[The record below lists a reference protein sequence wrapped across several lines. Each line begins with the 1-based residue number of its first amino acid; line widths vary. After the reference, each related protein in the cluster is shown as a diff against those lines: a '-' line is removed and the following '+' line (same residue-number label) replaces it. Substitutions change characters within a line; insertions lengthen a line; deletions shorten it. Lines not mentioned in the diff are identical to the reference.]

1 MAIDIDLSGRI
12 AIVTGAGRGI
22 GRAVALKLAK
32 AGADVCATAR
42 SLEEIEQ
49 TARMVRETGRRALTV
64 AGDATR
70 SAVAAEVVARTMA
83 DLGGL
88 HILVNNAGMELPKPL
103 IETTEDE
110 YNLVMDTNVKSM
122 VLFTQAAGPHL
133 IAQRFGRIV
142 NMASVGAFV
151 AAPNQAIYHASK
163 AAVAHLTRAT
173 AIEWARHGITV
184 NAVAPGWVRTELIR
198 HLLDDEAMLSAYTKA
213 IPMRR
218 VAEPEEIGPL
228 VAFLCSDLAG
238 YMTGSVVVVDGGL
251 MIP

>member
-70 SAVAAEVVARTMA
+70 SAVAAEVVARTVA

-88 HILVNNAGMELPKPL
+88 HILVNNAGIELPKPL
-103 IETTEDE
+103 IETTEDD

-218 VAEPEEIGPL
+218 IAEPEEIGPL

>member
-1 MAIDIDLSGRI
+1 MGIEIDLSGRV
-12 AIVTGAGRGI
+12 AIVTGGGRGI
-22 GRAVALKLAK
+22 GRAVALSLAK
-32 AGADVCATAR
+32 AGADVCITAR
-42 SLEEIEQ
+42 SVDELEE
-49 TARMVRETGRRALTV
+49 TARMVRESRRRALTV
-64 AGDATR
+64 AGDATQ
-70 SAVAAEVVARTMA
+70 SAVAPEVVGRTIA
-83 DLGGL
+83 HLGGL

-110 YNLVMDTNVKSM
+110 YDRVMDTNVKSM
-122 VLFTQAAGPHL
+122 VLFTHAAGPHL

-163 AAVAHLTRAT
+163 AAVAHLTKAT
-173 AIEWARHGITV
+173 AIELARYGITV

-198 HLLDDEAMLSAYTKA
+198 HLLDDQAMLSGYTKA

-218 VAEPEEIGPL
+218 IAEPEEIGPL

>member
-22 GRAVALKLAK
+22 GRAIALNLAK

-70 SAVAAEVVARTMA
+70 SAVAAEVVARTVA

-88 HILVNNAGMELPKPL
+88 HILVNNAGIELPKPL

-173 AIEWARHGITV
+173 AIEWARHKITV
-184 NAVAPGWVRTELIR
+184 NAVAPGWVRTDLIR

-218 VAEPEEIGPL
+218 IAEPEEIGPL

>member
-1 MAIDIDLSGRI
+1 MGIEIDLSGRV
-12 AIVTGAGRGI
+12 AIVTGGGRGL
-22 GRAVALKLAK
+22 GRAVALSLAK
-32 AGADVCATAR
+32 AGADVCVTAR
-42 SLEEIEQ
+42 SADELEE
-49 TARMVRETGRRALTV
+49 TARMVRETRRKALTV
-64 AGDATR
+64 AGDATQ
-70 SAVAAEVVARTMA
+70 SAVAAEVVGRTIA
-83 DLGGL
+83 QLEGL

-103 IETTEDE
+103 IETTEDD
-110 YNLVMDTNVKSM
+110 YDRVMDTNVKSM

-163 AAVAHLTRAT
+163 AAVAHLTKAM
-173 AIEWARHGITV
+173 AIEWARYRITV

-198 HLLDDEAMLSAYTKA
+198 HLLDDQAMLSGYTKA

-218 VAEPEEIGPL
+218 IAEPDEIGPL

>member
-32 AGADVCATAR
+32 AGADVCTTAR

-70 SAVAAEVVARTMA
+70 SAVAAEVVARTVA

-88 HILVNNAGMELPKPL
+88 HILVNNAGIELPKPL

-133 IAQRFGRIV
+133 IAQHFGRIV

-173 AIEWARHGITV
+173 AIEWARYGITV

-218 VAEPEEIGPL
+218 IAEPEEIGPL
-228 VAFLCSDLAG
+228 VAFLCSDLAD

>member
-49 TARMVRETGRRALTV
+49 TARMVRGTGRRALTV

-70 SAVAAEVVARTMA
+70 SAVAAEVVARTVA

-198 HLLDDEAMLSAYTKA
+198 HLLDNDTMLSAYTRA

-218 VAEPEEIGPL
+218 IAEPEEIAPL

-238 YMTGSVVVVDGGL
+238 YMTGSVIVVDGGL

>member
-12 AIVTGAGRGI
+12 ATVTGAGRGI
-22 GRAVALKLAK
+22 GRAVALNLAK

-42 SLEEIEQ
+42 NVGEIEQ

-64 AGDATR
+64 AGDATQ
-70 SAVAAEVVARTMA
+70 SAVAAEVVARTVA

-110 YNLVMDTNVKSM
+110 YNRVMDTNVKSM

-163 AAVAHLTRAT
+163 AAVAHLTKAT

-198 HLLDDEAMLSAYTKA
+198 HLLDDEAMLNAYIKA

-218 VAEPEEIGPL
+218 IAEPEEIGPL

>member
-70 SAVAAEVVARTMA
+70 SAVAAEVVARTVA

-88 HILVNNAGMELPKPL
+88 HILVNNAGIELPKPL
-103 IETTEDE
+103 IETTEDD

-184 NAVAPGWVRTELIR
+184 NAVAPGWVRTDLIR

-218 VAEPEEIGPL
+218 IAEPEEIGPL

>member
-1 MAIDIDLSGRI
+1 MAISIDLSGKV

-22 GRAVALKLAK
+22 GRAVALSLAA
-32 AGADVCATAR
+32 AGADVCVTAR
-42 SLEEIEQ
+42 TATEIEE
-49 TARMVRETGRRALTV
+49 TARMVRDSGRKALAI

-70 SAVAAEVVARTMA
+70 ASIAAEIVARTIGE
-83 DLGGL
+83 LGGL
-88 HILVNNAGMELPKPL
+88 HILVNNAGMELPKTL
-103 IETTEDE
+103 LDTAEDE
-110 YNLVMDTNVKSM
+110 YDRVMDTNLKTM

-133 IAQRFGRIV
+133 IAQRFGRVV

-151 AAPNQAIYHASK
+151 AAPGQAIYHASK
-163 AAVAHLTRAT
+163 AAVAHLTKAT
-173 AIEWARHGITV
+173 AIEWARHGVTV

-198 HLLDDEAMLSAYTKA
+198 HLLDDEAMLGAYTKA

-218 VAEPEEIGPL
+218 IAEPEEIGPL
-228 VAFLCSDLAG
+228 VAFLASDLAA

>member
-70 SAVAAEVVARTMA
+70 SAVAAEVVARTVA

-88 HILVNNAGMELPKPL
+88 HILVNNAGIELPKPL

-122 VLFTQAAGPHL
+122 VLFTQAAGRHL
-133 IAQRFGRIV
+133 IAQHFGRIV

-184 NAVAPGWVRTELIR
+184 NAVAPGWVRTELMR
-198 HLLDDEAMLSAYTKA
+198 HLLEDEAMLSAYIKA

-218 VAEPEEIGPL
+218 IAEPEEIGPL

>member
-22 GRAVALKLAK
+22 GRAIALNLAK

-70 SAVAAEVVARTMA
+70 SAVAAEVVARTVA

-88 HILVNNAGMELPKPL
+88 HILVNNAGIELPKPL

-184 NAVAPGWVRTELIR
+184 NAVAPGWVRTDLIR

-218 VAEPEEIGPL
+218 IAEPEEIGPL

>member
-1 MAIDIDLSGRI
+1 MSLAIDLSGRV
-12 AIVTGAGRGI
+12 AIVTGGGRGI
-22 GRAVALKLAK
+22 GQAVALALAE
-32 AGADVCATAR
+32 AGADVCVTAR
-42 SLEEIEQ
+42 TVAEIEE
-49 TARMVRETGRRALTV
+49 TAGMVRERGRKAI
-64 AGDATR
+64 AIPGDATR
-70 SAVAAEVVARTMA
+70 SAVAAEVVAKTIA

-103 IETTEDE
+103 IDTTEDE
-110 YNLVMDTNVKSM
+110 YDRVMATNVKSM
-122 VLFTQAAGPHL
+122 VLFIKAAGAHL
-133 IAQRFGRIV
+133 IAQRFGRVV

-163 AAVAHLTRAT
+163 AAVAHLTKAM

-198 HLLDDEAMLSAYTKA
+198 HLLDDPNMLAVYTNA

-218 VAEPEEIGPL
+218 IAEPEEIGPL
-228 VAFLCSDLAG
+228 VAFLCSDLSG